1 MIIQKTGDDLGAA
14 EKGLFRTEDIMCSGS
29 RHGPL
34 PGGFGAGVILGPMQV
49 ESEPNG
55 LCGRQRSIRLLYSL
69 SRDMEKGSRL
79 EPVFCQT
86 HWWVGGAVWED
97 GTKVAASKTPVGE
110 NGADELPRSVSRHGA
125 WLQALGKLER
135 NVAGVEGTG

>member
-14 EKGLFRTEDIMCSGS
+14 EKGLFSAEDIMCSGS

-49 ESEPNG
+49 ESEP
-55 LCGRQRSIRLLYSL
+55 RSIRLLYSL
-69 SRDMEKGSRL
+69 GGDMEKGSRL

-97 GTKVAASKTPVGE
+97 GTKVATSKTPVGE
-110 NGADELPRSVSRHGA
+110 NRSDELPRSVSRHGT
-125 WLQALGKLER
+125 WLQSLGKLER
-135 NVAGVEGTG
+135 NIA

>member
-55 LCGRQRSIRLLYSL
+55 LCGRQRRGTLMWTWVWHLVGMWVTTISWAEPRCSL
-69 SRDMEKGSRL
+69 SRL
-79 EPVFCQT
+79 T
-86 HWWVGGAVWED
+86 
-97 GTKVAASKTPVGE
+97 
-110 NGADELPRSVSRHGA
+110 
-125 WLQALGKLER
+125 
-135 NVAGVEGTG
+135 